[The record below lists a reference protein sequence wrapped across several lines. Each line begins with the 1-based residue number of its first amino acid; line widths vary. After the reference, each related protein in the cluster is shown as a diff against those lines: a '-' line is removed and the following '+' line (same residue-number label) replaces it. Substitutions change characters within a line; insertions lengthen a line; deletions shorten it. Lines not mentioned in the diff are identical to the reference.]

1 MANAPRWPDGQ
12 DPGLLIGEAA
22 ALLGISAKAIRVYHD
37 RGLLPE
43 APRDASGYRR
53 YGAAQLVAL
62 ARITRLRA
70 VGLSLREIA
79 PLVDA
84 DDGGD
89 RLRQALGDLDVALA
103 AQVRECEQRRAL
115 LALVLDE
122 GIDDPVAVSVAD
134 VWEERSIALLR
145 RAIPDL
151 TAEQELLER
160 RFSRALAALIP
171 DTGAADDDALVF
183 ETLGAAALDADG
195 GWQFADQHRR
205 FHALAD
211 VDPDDPRV
219 AQLAGEFL
227 AQLRTALAS
236 LPATAP
242 AAQPPG
248 DAQRAAERQ
257 AMSGLRAALDV
268 LAPAQARVLELVLP
282 RLFEEASAGGP

>member
-1 MANAPRWPDGQ
+1 MANAPRWPDGR

-22 ALLGISAKAIRVYHD
+22 GLLGISAKAIRVYHD

-53 YGAAQLVAL
+53 YGAAQLVGL

-84 DDGGD
+84 DDGGA
-89 RLRQALGDLDVALA
+89 RLRQALGDLDAALA
-103 AQVRECEQRRAL
+103 EQVRECEQRRAL

-134 VWEERSIALLR
+134 VWEERSVALLR

-151 TAEQELLER
+151 TPEQELLER
-160 RFSRALAALIP
+160 RFARALAALMP
-171 DTGAADDDALVF
+171 DTVPADDDALVYA
-183 ETLGAAALDADG
+183 TLGAAADADG

-211 VDPDDPRV
+211 VDADDPRV
-219 AQLAGEFL
+219 A
-227 AQLRTALAS
+227 ALADELLAELRAALGS
-236 LPATAP
+236 MPTTAP
-242 AAQPPG
+242 EAAPIG
-248 DAQRAAERQ
+248 DAQRAANRQ

-268 LAPAQARVLELVLP
+268 LAPAQARVFELVLP
-282 RLFEEASAGGP
+282 RLFEDASAAGP

>member
-1 MANAPRWPDGQ
+1 MANAARWPDGQ

-22 ALLGISAKAIRVYHD
+22 GLLGISAKAIRVYHD

-53 YGAAQLVAL
+53 YGAAQLVGL

-84 DDGGD
+84 HDGGA

-134 VWEERSIALLR
+134 VWEERSVASLR

-151 TAEQELLER
+151 TPEHELLER
-160 RFSRALAALIP
+160 RFARALAALMP
-171 DTGAADDDALVF
+171 DTVPADDDALVF
-183 ETLGAAALDADG
+183 ATLGAAAADADG

-205 FHALAD
+205 FHALTD
-211 VDPDDPRV
+211 VDADDPRV
-219 AQLAGEFL
+219 A
-227 AQLRTALAS
+227 ALADELLAELRAALGS
-236 LPATAP
+236 MPKAP
-242 AAQPPG
+242 EAAPSG
-248 DAQRAAERQ
+248 DAQRAADRQ

-268 LAPAQARVLELVLP
+268 LAPAQARVFELVLP
-282 RLFEEASAGGP
+282 RLFEDTSAAGP